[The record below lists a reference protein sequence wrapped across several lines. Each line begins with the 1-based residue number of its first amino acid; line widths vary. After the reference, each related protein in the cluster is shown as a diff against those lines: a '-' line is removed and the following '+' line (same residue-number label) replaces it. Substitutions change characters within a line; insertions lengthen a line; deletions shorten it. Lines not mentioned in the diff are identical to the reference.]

1 MEGIQVKLKS
11 PVITGV
17 LGFVVGLFIGLV
29 VLGWWLFPIEWKD
42 AAARDLRE
50 DAKVDYLRMAID
62 SYILRK
68 DALQAKMRWDELQ
81 PHAERLFAI
90 IQNEENLS
98 AAEKKAIAKFSEVVQ
113 ASPLKTEESPSSA
126 TATTPPKKNQ
136 GITLMLI
143 VFIIIA
149 FGGVAAAAVYFL
161 RNYQRNTQVRR
172 YAHKDTYDE
181 EEEESYTPQSH
192 AYPTYEES
200 GRSQKKESFREP
212 AKAEA
217 ASSMKPSLRKEETPI
232 AQFLTTY
239 TLGDDLYDDSFSID
253 SPSGEFLG
261 ECGVGISQSI
271 GVGEPKKVTAFELWL
286 FDKNDI
292 QTVTKVLMS
301 QYAFNDTDIKQALL
315 AKGEPLL
322 AQIGSEIYLETATLV
337 LLARVV
343 DMAYGSGPLPPKSY
357 FERITLD
364 LQLFRKR

>member
-11 PVITGV
+11 PLITGV

-50 DAKVDYLRMAID
+50 DAKVDYLRMVID

-81 PHAERLFAI
+81 PDAERLFAI

-98 AAEKKAIAKFSEVVQ
+98 ATEKKAIAKFSEIVQ
-113 ASPLKTEESPSSA
+113 ASPLKTEEESSS
-126 TATTPPKKNQ
+126 TDTTPPKKNQ

-143 VFIIIA
+143 VFLVIA
-149 FGGVAAAAVYFL
+149 LGGVAAAAVYFL

-172 YAHKDTYDE
+172 YAREDIYDD
-181 EEEESYTPQSH
+181 EEEESYSPQSH
-192 AYPTYEES
+192 AYPTNEES
-200 GRSQKKESFREP
+200 GFSQKKESIRG
-212 AKAEA
+212 AVKVEA
-217 ASSMKPSLRKEETPI
+217 AGSIKPTLRKEETPI

-301 QYAFNDTDIKQALL
+301 QYAFNDADIKQALL

-322 AQIGSEIYLETATLV
+322 AQIGSEIYLETATLI